1 MTKMRSAQEV
11 FDDWGQD
18 DGGSGMEAE
27 HWPRVSQVLS
37 KVTPSN
43 GNYLELGV
51 GSGYALEYMATHAFA
66 GGHCYGLDISVE
78 MVNACRKRLAHL
90 KNVTVDAGD
99 FLQWQPPTV
108 RFDFIFS
115 MEVFY
120 YFADMQAGFN
130 KTAGLLAPGG
140 ELLVMVD
147 FYHENPITHNWPEKV
162 GTPMTL
168 WSRSE
173 YAEGFG
179 KAGLVDVR
187 QELISGG
194 DSEHG
199 LTLCTGGK
207 RALQ

>member
-11 FDDWGQD
+11 FNDWGQE
-18 DGGSGMEAE
+18 DGGSGMETE

-37 KVTPSN
+37 RIAPSN

-51 GSGYALEYMATHAFA
+51 GSGYALEYMATHAFS
-66 GGHCYGLDISVE
+66 GGHCYGLDISDE
-78 MVNACRKRLAHL
+78 MVKTCRKRLAHL
-90 KNVTVDAGD
+90 KNVTAEAGD
-99 FLQWQPPTV
+99 FLQWQPPAV
-108 RFDFIFS
+108 RFDLIFS

-120 YFADMQAGFN
+120 YFEDMQAGLN
-130 KTAGLLAPGG
+130 KAADLLAPGG

-147 FYHENPITHNWPEKV
+147 FYHENSVTHSWPEDV

-168 WSRSE
+168 WSESQ
-173 YAEGFG
+173 YVEGFS

-187 QELISGG
+187 QELIAGG
-194 DSEHG
+194 NSEHG

-207 RALQ
+207 IS

>member
-1 MTKMRSAQEV
+1 MRSAQEV
-11 FDDWGQD
+11 FDDWGQN
-18 DGGSGMEAE
+18 DGGSGMETE

-37 KVTPSN
+37 KVASSN

-51 GSGYALEYMATHAFA
+51 GSGYALENMAMHAFS
-66 GGHCYGLDISVE
+66 GGHCYGLDISDE
-78 MVNACRKRLAHL
+78 MVKTCRKRLGHL
-90 KNVTVDAGD
+90 ENVTLEAGD
-99 FLQWQPPTV
+99 FLHWQPPAEH
-108 RFDFIFS
+108 FDVIFS

-120 YFADMQAGFN
+120 YFEDLQAGLN
-130 KTAGLLAPGG
+130 KAFDLLASGG

-147 FYHENPITHNWPEKV
+147 FYRENSVTHDWPEKV

-168 WSRSE
+168 WSKSD
-173 YAEGFG
+173 YVEGFT

-199 LTLCTGGK
+199 PTLCTGGK
-207 RALQ
+207 RTSG